1 MLPTAECA
9 QSGISSESTD
19 EELVESLR
27 EGNES
32 AWSYILERYSGLIS
46 SVAHNYARTTRTS
59 EAYESHE
66 DTASALYLLM
76 IERVRDSI
84 LKYYRGECQLK
95 TWIYRL
101 VGDRRQIIKAFLM
114 QTDTGRH
121 RADTR
126 LPRLIQKRPELDQEV
141 YRRLVWGK
149 DSSWIAWDLG
159 LSEIEALQLSREI
172 MDLLKEESPRVFR
185 RIMGNRRALQPSVS
199 LDRSVRNDDGE
210 DVRLEAS
217 DTRPLPDANFEQ
229 TYLLERLPSVER
241 IIREEFNVIEECDL
255 RLLFLVFDQGWSL
268 AEVVEQ
274 SETLALGG
282 ILARHQVDYRITR
295 VLRKIATKLCDH
307 IGDTS
312 ESEVSDGRE
321 EVVVALKELFR
332 DRGIASFVSNT
343 DEQIAPSN
351 CVAGE

>member
-1 MLPTAECA
+1 MVSTEEYA
-9 QSGISSESTD
+9 QTTISSESSD

-27 EGNES
+27 EGDEK
-32 AWSYILERYSGLIS
+32 AWSYILQRYSGLIS
-46 SVAHNYARTTRTS
+46 SAAHNYARTTRSS

-101 VGDRRQIIKAFLM
+101 IGDRRQIIKAFLM

-159 LSEIEALQLSREI
+159 LSEIEALQLSRDI
-172 MDLLKEESPRVFR
+172 MDLLKKESPRVHR
-185 RIMGNRRALQPSVS
+185 RIMANRRALQPSIS
-199 LDRSVRNDDGE
+199 LDRSIRNDDGDE
-210 DVRLEAS
+210 IQFEAS

-229 TYLLERLPSVER
+229 VDLLERLPSVEQM
-241 IIREEFNVIEECDL
+241 IREELAATEECDL

-282 ILARHQVDYRITR
+282 ITARHQVDYRITR
-295 VLRKIATKLCDH
+295 VLRQIATKLCEH

-312 ESEVSDGRE
+312 EIDVSDSRE
-321 EVVVALKELFR
+321 EVVAALKELFR
-332 DRGIASFVSNT
+332 DRGITSFVNNT
-343 DEQIAPSN
+343 DAEINSTN
-351 CVAGE
+351 CVTTE